1 MALTEIATP
10 PDQPLSWGNSPARL
24 RQDGWSL
31 SILLPFAAGYF
42 LSYLFR
48 TINGQAASGFA
59 AAFDLGPRDLGLLTS
74 AYFLA
79 FAAMQL
85 PAGVLIDRYGPRRV
99 QSVLLLAA
107 SAGAGLFA
115 SAHTWPML
123 LGGRALIGLGC
134 SGAFVTGVKAVALWL
149 PPERR
154 TRGNA
159 SLVMCGGLGAMAASM
174 PSWSGAYGLDWRAL
188 FGVLAILA
196 LAVSALVWMLVPD
209 TAPAPAG
216 TGGVKAGGVRAGL
229 LKVTAD
235 PRFWRVAPLSATVV
249 GSVFAFHGL
258 WAARWLADVAGLGPQ
273 AIGLVLLAMGAGLTA
288 GAAGFGLLAARLRRH
303 GVTTPQ
309 FFGAACAV
317 FLVAEAA
324 VALNAPVPP
333 ALIFGVFAVFG
344 AITVLS
350 FTIIGELFPTGLVG
364 RANGALNLLHLG
376 TAFAMQAGIGAVV
389 ALWPAQA
396 DGRAPASAYAAA
408 IGVIIALQAAA
419 FAWFVIP
426 SLWSGAAT
434 WPPMAQ
440 RGMALGRWNL
450 GRWDNVEYLT
460 PNRPLATHTDLAAPE
475 RGAIRWALGLALAAL
490 AIALAAIGMATLLA
504 EERSVVALLD
514 GRSIASLLG
523 L

>member
-1 MALTEIATP
+1 MALTEIANP
-10 PDQPLSWGNSPARL
+10 PDQPLSWGNPPARL
-24 RQDGWSL
+24 LQDERSL
-31 SILLPFAAGYF
+31 NILLPFAAGYF

-99 QSVLLLAA
+99 QSVLFLAA

-123 LGGRALIGLGC
+123 LLGRALIGLGC

-188 FGVLAILA
+188 FGVLAALA
-196 LAVSALVWMLVPD
+196 LAVSVLVWMLVPD

-216 TGGVKAGGVRAGL
+216 TGGVTAGL

-273 AIGLVLLAMGAGLTA
+273 AIGMVLLAMGASLTA

-324 VALNAPVPP
+324 VALDAPVP
-333 ALIFGVFAVFG
+333 AVLIFGVFAVFG

-396 DGRAPASAYAAA
+396 EGRAPASAYAAA
-408 IGVIIALQAAA
+408 IEVIIGLQAAA

-434 WPPMAQ
+434 WPRMAQ
-440 RGMALGRWNL
+440 HAGSFGRWNL
-450 GRWDNVEYLT
+450 GRWGNVEYLT
-460 PNRPLATHTDLAAPE
+460 PSRPLATHANLAAPE
-475 RGAIRWALGLALAAL
+475 RAAIRWALGLALTAL
-490 AIALAAIGMATLLA
+490 AIALAAIGVATLLA
-504 EERSVVALLD
+504 KERSVVALLD
-514 GRSIASLLG
+514 GRGIASLLG